1 MAEVP
6 VLCSHLVSLVQGPC
20 CSWANLGCRTIVKV
34 VTSYLCPL
42 GLSNDQVFPRSTLQG
57 GAWEWK
63 EAQVILH
70 QVHAGAFGVGTS

>member
-1 MAEVP
+1 M
-6 VLCSHLVSLVQGPC
+6 
-20 CSWANLGCRTIVKV
+20 KV

-42 GLSNDQVFPRSTLQG
+42 GLSNDQVFPRRTLQG

-63 EAQVILH
+63 EAQVILN